1 MARFPGVIRASGRD
15 HSESDDQA
23 IAARARKALAV
34 AFGDRDAALSI
45 RVEQGMLTLR
55 GEVDTIDDIDGYEY
69 VVRQVPGVEDVDNL
83 LRLRLTGRAQSR
95 MLPA

>member
-1 MARFPGVIRASGRD
+1 MARFPGVTLVSRREMPG
-15 HSESDDQA
+15 DDSA
-23 IAARARKALAV
+23 VAEMARKALAV
-34 AFGDRDAALSI
+34 AFGDAAGLLDI
-45 RVEQGMLTLR
+45 RVDRGMLTLK

-83 LRLRLTGRAQSR
+83 LRLRLTGRAQRR